1 MAYEMHEEEI
11 SIKVPE
17 GVALLLTDVAV
28 EKVKEVI
35 TREGLKDGGLR
46 VSIVGGGCSGFQY
59 NLGLDESAR
68 EDDTVI
74 EQDGVKLFLDP
85 ISQQY
90 VYGTV
95 IDYVNG
101 LHGAGFK
108 FINPNAARTCG
119 CGSSFATDE

>member
-1 MAYEMHEEEI
+1 MDHEMHLEEEH
-11 SIKVPE
+11 SLQAPE
-17 GVALLLTDVAV
+17 GIALFLTDVAV
-28 EKVKEVI
+28 EKVREVI
-35 TREGLKDGGLR
+35 TREGVKDGGLR
-46 VSIVGGGCSGFQY
+46 VAIVGGGCSGFQY
-59 NLGLDESAR
+59 NLSLDESPR

-74 EQDGVKLFLDP
+74 EQNGVKLFLDP

-108 FINPNAARTCG
+108 FVNPNANRTCG
-119 CGSSFATDE
+119 CGSSFSA